1 MSTATRLPLTVDDYL
16 HTSYSPDCDYVDG
29 DLQERNVG
37 EFDHAEVQG
46 ALVQWFRNHAQEWNI
61 PSLPE
66 LRMRISATRFRV
78 ADVSLIRRDQPA
90 EQVLE
95 TPPLAIIEVL
105 SPEDRISRY
114 QERFSDYRQF
124 GVPHIWVVDP
134 QSRRG
139 YDCSNGSW
147 IETTSFTIENSPIH
161 VDLVAIFSELS

>member
-1 MSTATRLPLTVDDYL
+1 M
-16 HTSYSPDCDYVDG
+16 
-29 DLQERNVG
+29 
-37 EFDHAEVQG
+37 
-46 ALVQWFRNHAQEWNI
+46 
-61 PSLPE
+61 
-66 LRMRISATRFRV
+66 
-78 ADVSLIRRDQPA
+78 
-90 EQVLE
+90 E